1 MLLEAFKSK
10 QSVRLVK
17 FHEVANHFELF
28 TIYSGRMHVSE
39 LLEFAELL
47 LKAAFD
53 YTRPVRQC
61 TMGNRT
67 QRTLTERVFG
77 VYATYVLYY
86 AQPTDYVSKIMVT
99 AEDLV
104 GLKHFITSVLL
115 PGRHLDTIGCIYKLM
130 LDDAFSVVAF
140 SKCYDPVCHK
150 SYRVT
155 PSDDIIEEDE
165 KHFPLDATKAVMEN
179 PILKTMQHVN
189 KEMENTQALLNDDL
203 IVTEKGDSF
212 LNRINTLYAS
222 LKKSVE
228 DFEKV
233 YENNAEEGSV
243 SGSNGEASPKKKKWD
258 GPSRTLIRDKAYAS
272 SIQYARNQNFPD
284 TDEGSMGDSRLEVV
298 DDPQQTLQ
306 QSSTS
311 PKKRKRKPKVSAAND
326 VTADNENFESSNG
339 SIEIPSSST
348 SRQKVRAGKKTKGS
362 DAPETPRQTSQ
373 SSVDDLSAVTVSSKT
388 KVGIKVSFAAEMK
401 RMEALLDDSQGERVK
416 ELLGSHTIATQDE
429 QKEGEAVETTKDYIV
444 IDCISD
450 NFFVFSDEDA
460 ARLRN
465 EFRIIPRSLSETEE
479 EVMPHCLSPEQV
491 LLLVQYDIAKVRV
504 TKKSL
509 QGCSTS
515 DPVPVSLDVPISQVT
530 SRDTEGIEATSEEIF
545 EAVMEMRAAAALKK
559 EAHAKL
565 KPSKP
570 GHLVK
575 KTLVLAVVSS
585 DSYKPY
591 YMAIDWLKANDGED
605 EL

>member
-1 MLLEAFKSK
+1 MPVAVSAPRINAGIVNDLEMLLEAFKSK

-165 KHFPLDATKAVMEN
+165 KHFSLDATKAVMEN

-212 LNRINTLYAS
+212 LNRINTWVYF
-222 LKKSVE
+222 
-228 DFEKV
+228 DF
-233 YENNAEEGSV
+233 
-243 SGSNGEASPKKKKWD
+243 
-258 GPSRTLIRDKAYAS
+258 IDK
-272 SIQYARNQNFPD
+272 NFPD

-348 SRQKVRAGKKTKGS
+348 GRQKVRAGKKTKGS
-362 DAPETPRQTSQ
+362 DAPEAPRQTSQ
-373 SSVDDLSAVTVSSKT
+373 SSVDDLSAVTVSSET
-388 KVGIKVSFAAEMK
+388 KVG
-401 RMEALLDDSQGERVK
+401 
-416 ELLGSHTIATQDE
+416 
-429 QKEGEAVETTKDYIV
+429 
-444 IDCISD
+444 
-450 NFFVFSDEDA
+450 
-460 ARLRN
+460 
-465 EFRIIPRSLSETEE
+465 
-479 EVMPHCLSPEQV
+479 
-491 LLLVQYDIAKVRV
+491 
-504 TKKSL
+504 
-509 QGCSTS
+509 
-515 DPVPVSLDVPISQVT
+515 
-530 SRDTEGIEATSEEIF
+530 
-545 EAVMEMRAAAALKK
+545 
-559 EAHAKL
+559 
-565 KPSKP
+565 
-570 GHLVK
+570 
-575 KTLVLAVVSS
+575 
-585 DSYKPY
+585 
-591 YMAIDWLKANDGED
+591 
-605 EL
+605 